1 MQFPDEILEIK
12 RILDFKKT
20 SVHRISEWNQWK
32 LKVKMLVTQSR
43 PTLCDSMDCSPPGSS
58 VHGILQARIL
68 EWDTIPFCR
77 GSSWP
82 RDRTQVSSIEGNFFI
97 IWATREAHSINTPA
111 KSLQS
116 CLTLCDPTD
125 GSPPGSP
132 IHGFSR
138 QEHWNGLPFPSPM
151 HESENE
157 SEVAQ
162 SCPTLSD
169 PMDYSLPGSSI
180 PGIFQARV
188 LEWGCHCLLCIASIL
203 VH

>member
-1 MQFPDEILEIK
+1 MDYSMQFPDEILEIK

-97 IWATREAHSINTPA
+97 IWATREAHSINTPVSHFSHVWLCA
-111 KSLQS
+111 TAETAAHQAPPSLDSPGKNTGMGCHFLLQCMKVKMKVKSLNRVQ
-116 CLTLCDPTD
+116 LLATPWTTAYQA
-125 GSPPGSP
+125 PPSL
-132 IHGFSR
+132 GFSR
-138 QEHWNGLPFPSPM
+138 QEYWSGG
-151 HESENE
+151 
-157 SEVAQ
+157 A
-162 SCPTLSD
+162 
-169 PMDYSLPGSSI
+169 
-180 PGIFQARV
+180 
-188 LEWGCHCLLCIASIL
+188 IAFSA
-203 VH
+203 